1 MTTPI
6 AALEVEFLRP
16 DRTPAVATRWSK
28 APVLPRF
35 KDCQWL
41 YDETEGCFV
50 LVARPRRTDE
60 PLAELVRVR
69 PSESLG
75 FDDNGN
81 PIAVPYLT
89 HHSAA

>member
-1 MTTPI
+1 MTTRV

-16 DRTPAVATRWSK
+16 DGTPAVATRSGL
-28 APVLPRF
+28 APVLRRF
-35 KDCQWL
+35 KDSQWL
-41 YDETEGCFV
+41 YDETERDFV

-75 FDDNGN
+75 FDDDGN